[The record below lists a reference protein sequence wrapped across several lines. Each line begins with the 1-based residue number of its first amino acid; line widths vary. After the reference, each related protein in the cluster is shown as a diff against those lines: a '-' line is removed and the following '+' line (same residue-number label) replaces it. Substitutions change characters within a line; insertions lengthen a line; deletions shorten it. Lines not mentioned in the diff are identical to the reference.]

1 MKSSSVILTL
11 LYATLMWIPVARAS
25 EKIEESQTVTTQHAL
40 ANNWGSFRAHQ
51 EDQALETQM
60 KFLDKADQEAA
71 HKINAL
77 LDLADQEAGELKQ
90 SLQLSLSENLPP
102 LNDFEETD
110 IEKAL
115 RASLLTAK
123 EEDSQQ
129 ENKRR
134 AERKE
139 EKRRLIQGICGSHP
153 RVIALRTS
161 LKDISAQASEA
172 FNKYMALIASEPAMR
187 DQARGESESLCSVR
201 YLIESDLNQASVQLD
216 GMLDKYFALIS
227 DRKLSEKPKRFVE
240 STLCELRPQIATL
253 RQVVEQKEA
262 QKNEAF
268 NRYNELWDSGST
280 EERDARTAWLKLTE
294 QVKAAQ
300 LELEGALAE
309 ESEVMTAY
317 FTFVRDQ

>member
-25 EKIEESQTVTTQHAL
+25 EKIEESQTVTTQHVL
-40 ANNWGSFRAHQ
+40 ANNWGGFRAHQ
-51 EDQALETQM
+51 EDQAFETQM
-60 KFLDKADQEAA
+60 KFLDEADQEAA
-71 HKINAL
+71 HEIKAL

-115 RASLLTAK
+115 RASRLTAK

-139 EKRRLIQGICGSHP
+139 EKRRLIQGICGLHP
-153 RVIALRTS
+153 QVIALRTS
-161 LKDISAQASEA
+161 LKDISAKASEA
-172 FNKYMALIASEPAMR
+172 SSLYGSLIASEPAIK
-187 DQARGESESLCSVR
+187 DKARGESESLHRVR
-201 YLIESDLNQASVQLD
+201 CLIESDLNEAGARLD
-216 GMLDKYFALIS
+216 RLLDRYFLLIS
-227 DRKLSEKPKRFVE
+227 GRKHSEKPKRFVE
-240 STLCELRPQIATL
+240 SALCELRPQIATL

-268 NRYNELWDSGST
+268 NRYNELWDSDSP
-280 EERDARTAWLKLTE
+280 EERTARAAWLELRE
-294 QVKAAQ
+294 QMKAAQ
-300 LELEGALAE
+300 LELEGALAQ
-309 ESEVMTAY
+309 ESEMMTAY